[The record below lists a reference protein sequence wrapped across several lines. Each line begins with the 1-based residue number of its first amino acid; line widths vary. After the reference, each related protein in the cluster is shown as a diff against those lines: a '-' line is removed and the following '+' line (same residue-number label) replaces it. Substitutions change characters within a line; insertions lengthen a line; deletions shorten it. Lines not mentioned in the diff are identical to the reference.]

1 MYIVLVAKHVDIG
14 LGMARSVMA
23 FASNKPSQQ
32 INVYVFNESQTALQ
46 CFQGQ

>member
-1 MYIVLVAKHVDIG
+1 MYIVLVAKHVDI
-14 LGMARSVMA
+14 APFTSVMA